1 MRIMSEQTFDISD
14 ILQRYPA
21 RESSLVMVLQDI
33 QDRLNYLPE
42 STIRDTATALN
53 VPLAKVHS
61 VATFYKAFSLTPR
74 GRRIIKVCK
83 GTACHVRG
91 AQQVQDEITRLLGI
105 KNGETTEDMEYTLE
119 VVNCLGA
126 CAMAP
131 VVVVGDQLHGGVQ
144 PGDVKKILEKK

>member
-1 MRIMSEQTFDISD
+1 MTEATFDIGD

-21 RESSLVMVLQDI
+21 RESSLVMVLQDV
-33 QDRLNYLPE
+33 QDRFNYLPE
-42 STIRDTATALN
+42 STVRETATALG
-53 VPLAKVHS
+53 VPLSKVHS

-144 PGDVKKILEKK
+144 PGDVKKILEIE

>member
-1 MRIMSEQTFDISD
+1 METFDISD
-14 ILQRYPA
+14 ILAHYPP
-21 RESSLVMVLQDI
+21 RETSLVMVLQDI
-33 QDRLNYLPE
+33 QDRFNYLPAPTLRE
-42 STIRDTATALN
+42 TACALG
-53 VPLAKVHS
+53 VPFASVAS

-91 AQQVQDEITRLLGI
+91 AGVLQDEITRRLHIGP
-105 KNGETTEDMEYTLE
+105 GETTADGEFTLE

-131 VVVVGDQLHGGVQ
+131 VMVVGDRIHGGVT
-144 PGDVKKILEKK
+144 PGDIKKILEAD